1 MCGIVGVVRR
11 RARRADPDAR
21 ALVSSLDDVVAL
33 LDGPRSVTERLTGAA
48 ERLESVDT
56 ALRGAP
62 GVRALLAA
70 PDAAASLAA
79 IADDCWAR
87 LDAIERAL
95 DAGDVP
101 APDGDALEAVN
112 ASLTR
117 ARDAAWAVGRERLR
131 TAAAVSDLGPTS
143 PTSIDAYLSIQ
154 VALAA
159 VDRLEVRG
167 RDSAGLHVLVR
178 DHGLDLAAPDVAA
191 LLAPR
196 LDDPLFESRSVR
208 VTPSG
213 LSFVY
218 KAAAEIGELGD
229 NTAVLRAAI
238 RDDELLRRAVA
249 GASAAALVL
258 GHTRWASVGSI
269 TEANAHPLNQ
279 EEPGRDGAPY
289 VTGALNGDVDNFGD
303 LTSLEGLQFARE
315 ITTDAKV
322 IPALV
327 SRRLQGGAAPDEAFR
342 ATVASL
348 EGSLA
353 IAAQMDA
360 SPDELFLSLRGSG
373 QALYVG
379 LAEDAFVVASEPY
392 GLVEETSRYLRMDGE
407 TPADP
412 ARAAATRG
420 QVLVL
425 ETEHAGTLDGIR
437 RIAFDG
443 TELPV
448 SADDLSRAEIT
459 TRDIDRGAFPHFLL
473 KELSEA
479 PASFRKTLRGRI
491 VEGDDGNLRVSLSDD
506 VLSDDL
512 VSRLRDGSIRRVVAI
527 GQGTAAIAAQGVAA
541 TLSTLVGSRI
551 RADAM
556 AATELSGFDLSED
569 MSDTIVIAISQSGT
583 TTDTNR
589 TVDLARARSAA
600 VIAIVN
606 RRNSDLVDKSDGV
619 LYTSDGR
626 DLEMAVPSTKAF
638 YAQIAAGYL
647 LALAIA
653 SALDELD
660 AGHEHDRLT
669 ELRALPD
676 AMDAVVL
683 QRETIAGI
691 AQRQVPSR
699 RYWTVVGN
707 GLNRIAANELRI
719 KLSELCYRSI
729 SADIAEDKKH
739 IDLCTEPLILVC
751 AVGLRGSNADDVAK
765 EVAYHRAHRAAPIV
779 ITTRGED
786 RFASAVEVVE
796 VPPVHPELGF
806 VLSAMAG
813 HLFGYEAAL
822 VIDASAR
829 VLRTARGMIQ
839 DAAVDGDFVAL
850 ARDLAAPAA
859 GFLDE
864 LRAGNYDGN
873 LTAATA
879 VRVASLFRYAT
890 GIMPLDLYEV
900 DHGKVGTPLVVAE
913 DLTAAL
919 TEGIDEL
926 TRTIDT
932 IKHQAK
938 TVTVGISRADE
949 ELLLVPLVREVL
961 ATGTPRDALSYRAL
975 RTLVALDPAV
985 ERVTAWTRY
994 RIEGDLAGDAAT
1006 IHMVD
1011 TTTGFPSL
1019 TTTDPT
1025 LRGTK
1030 HRVATQ
1036 REVTV
1041 ARGRDGRTLVFVP
1054 QVKGNETVGMT
1065 LLHADFAP
1073 RLTPDAA
1080 RSVLQGY
1087 QGRYGAL
1094 KDAVTET
1101 VPAFDDSVLGDLD
1114 VFELLTEPVYVMARR
1129 WPTP

>member
-1 MCGIVGVVRR
+1 MRR
-11 RARRADPDAR
+11 RARRTPPDPAVLAR
-21 ALVSSLDDVVAL
+21 ELAGGREA
-33 LDGPRSVTERLTGAA
+33 
-48 ERLESVDT
+48 LESNARIVDRLAAAAT
-56 ALRGAP
+56 VVEAVDAVLRGAP
-62 GVRALLAA
+62 GVVALLGA
-70 PDAAASLAA
+70 PA
-79 IADDCWAR
+79 IAAQLGDQLAEMWQR
-87 LDAIERAL
+87 LDAIEEDLDLSGAAAMDAAEIELVNSAL
-95 DAGDVP
+95 I
-101 APDGDALEAVN
+101 
-112 ASLTR
+112 R
-117 ARDAAWAVGRERLR
+117 ARDAVWAVRQERLPM
-131 TAAAVSDLGPTS
+131 AAAIAEFDPPS
-143 PTSIDAYLSIQ
+143 PSAVDAYLSIQ
-154 VALAA
+154 VALSSL
-159 VDRLEVRG
+159 DRLEVRG

-178 DHGLDLAAPDVAA
+178 GHALDLDDGDVRDLIDA
-191 LLAPR
+191 R
-196 LDDPLFESRSVR
+196 TRDPLFSSRSIR
-208 VTPSG
+208 VTPHC

-238 RDDELLRRAVA
+238 QSDELLRRAVTTDTA
-249 GASAAALVL
+249 EVVVL

-269 TEANAHPLNQ
+269 SEANAHPLNH
-279 EEPGRDGAPY
+279 EELHQAGAPY
-289 VTGALNGDVDNFGD
+289 VIGVLNGDVDNFAN
-303 LTSLEGLQFARE
+303 LTAIEGLEFAPE

-322 IPALV
+322 IPALI
-327 SRRLQGGAAPDEAFR
+327 SRRIAAGVAPHEAFR
-342 ATVASL
+342 ATVAAL

-353 IAAQMDA
+353 IGAQLDA
-360 SPDELFLSLRGSG
+360 VPEELFLSLRGSG

-392 GLVEETSRYLRMDGE
+392 GLVEETPAYVRMDGE

-412 ARAAATRG
+412 NHPSATRG
-420 QVLVL
+420 QVVVL
-425 ETEHAGTLDGIR
+425 DTEHAGTIDGIR

-443 TELPV
+443 TLLPV
-448 SADDLSRAEIT
+448 TSDEVKHAEIT
-459 TRDIDRGAFPHFLL
+459 TRDIDRGEFTHFLL
-473 KELSEA
+473 KELSES
-479 PASFRKTLRGRI
+479 PSSFRKTLRGRI
-491 VEGDDGNLRVSLSDD
+491 VEHEGGRLSVTLGPETLSQDLRD
-506 VLSDDL
+506 
-512 VSRLRDGSIRRVVAI
+512 RLRAGGIRRVVAI

-541 TLSTLVGSRI
+541 TLSTLVGSHL
-551 RADAM
+551 RAEAM
-556 AATELSGFDLSED
+556 AATEFSGFDLIDD
-569 MSDTIVIAISQSGT
+569 MSDTLVIAISQSGT

-589 TVDLARARSAA
+589 TVDLARARDA
-600 VIAIVN
+600 VVVAIVN
-606 RRNSDLVDKSDGV
+606 RRNSDLVDKADGV

-647 LALAIA
+647 LALALA
-653 SALDELD
+653 AELGDLDVARQHEL
-660 AGHEHDRLT
+660 LS
-669 ELRALPD
+669 ELRLLPD
-676 AMDAVVL
+676 AMQEVL
-683 QRETIAGI
+683 AQREAIAGI
-691 AQRQVPSR
+691 ALRHVPSR

-729 SADIAEDKKH
+729 SSDIAEDKKH

-751 AVGLRGSNADDVAK
+751 AVGLRGSNVDDVAK

-786 RFASAVEVVE
+786 RFSSAAETIE
-796 VPPVHPELGF
+796 VPPVHPDLGF

-829 VLRTARGMIQ
+829 PLREARAMIQ
-839 DAAVDGDFVAL
+839 EAAIAGDFTSL
-850 ARDLAAPAA
+850 ARDLVAPA
-859 GFLDE
+859 GVFLDG
-864 LRAGNYDGN
+864 LRACFYDGN
-873 LTAATA
+873 LTAGTA
-879 VRVASLFRYAT
+879 VRLASLLRYAT

-900 DHGKVGTPLVVAE
+900 DHGKVGTPVVVAD

-919 TEGIDEL
+919 TDGIEEL

-949 ELLLVPLVREVL
+949 ELLQVPLVREVL
-961 ATGTPRDALSYRAL
+961 AAGTARDALSYRAL

-994 RIEGDLAGDAAT
+994 RVEGDLAGDAAT
-1006 IHMVD
+1006 IHVID
-1011 TTTGFPSL
+1011 STAGFPSL
-1019 TTTDPT
+1019 TATDAT

-1054 QVKGNETVGMT
+1054 EIKGNETVGMT

-1073 RLTPDAA
+1073 TVPPDVA
-1080 RSVLQGY
+1080 RGVLQGY

-1101 VPAFDDSVLGDLD
+1101 VPEFDDAVLGEFDL
-1114 VFELLTEPVYVMARR
+1114 FELLTEPVYVMARR
-1129 WPTP
+1129 WPRT

>member
-1 MCGIVGVVRR
+1 MCGIVAVVRR
-11 RARRADPDAR
+11 RARRKPPDPRTLFRELTRAR
-21 ALVSSLDDVVAL
+21 EALESNAA
-33 LDGPRSVTERLTGAA
+33 TWERLDAA
-48 ERLESVDT
+48 AGVLEDVDA

-62 GVRALLAA
+62 GTRTLLETPDIVPSFEDELDRAWLL
-70 PDAAASLAA
+70 L
-79 IADDCWAR
+79 DD
-87 LDAIERAL
+87 IETAL
-95 DAGDVP
+95 DAGATGVV
-101 APDGDALEAVN
+101 DAAELERVN
-112 ASLTR
+112 AALIR
-117 ARDAAWAVGRERLR
+117 ARDAVWAVRRDRLR
-131 TAAAVSDLGPTS
+131 TVRGVSDLGPPS
-143 PTSIDAYLSIQ
+143 ASAVDAYLSME
-154 VALAA
+154 VALTSL
-159 VDRLEVRG
+159 DRLEVRG

-178 DHGLDLAAPDVAA
+178 GHGLDLADPETRA
-191 LLAPR
+191 LLDGRAR
-196 LDDPLFESRSVR
+196 DPLFASGSVR
-208 VTPSG
+208 VASPCV
-213 LSFVY
+213 SFVY

-238 RDDELLRRAVA
+238 RQDELLRRALTPE
-249 GASAAALVL
+249 SAEAVVL

-269 TEANAHPLNQ
+269 SEANAHPLNQ
-279 EEPGRDGAPY
+279 EESGRGAAPY
-289 VTGALNGDVDNFGD
+289 VVGVLNGDVDNYTELINREEF
-303 LTSLEGLQFARE
+303 EFAPE

-322 IPALV
+322 IPALL
-327 SRRLQGGAAPDEAFR
+327 SRRIATGAAADEAFR
-342 ATVASL
+342 ATVSTL

-353 IAAQMDA
+353 IAAQA
-360 SPDELFLSLRGSG
+360 AAAPDELFLSLRGSG

-392 GLVEETSRYLRMDGE
+392 GLIEETRSYVRMDGE
-407 TPADP
+407 TPADR
-412 ARAAATRG
+412 ARASSTRG
-420 QVLVL
+420 QVVVID
-425 ETEHAGTLDGIR
+425 TEHAGTLEGVR
-437 RIAFDG
+437 RLAFDG
-443 TELPV
+443 TQLPV
-448 SADDLSRAEIT
+448 STDDVQRAEIT
-459 TRDIDRGAFPHFLL
+459 TRDIDRGEFPHFLL
-473 KELSEA
+473 KELSES

-491 VEGDDGNLRVSLSDD
+491 VENERGQLVVALGDEALPADLRERVRAGT
-506 VLSDDL
+506 VK
-512 VSRLRDGSIRRVVAI
+512 RVVAI
-527 GQGTAAIAAQGVAA
+527 GQGTAAIAAQGIAA
-541 TLSTLVGSRI
+541 ALTNLVG
-551 RADAM
+551 AHLPAEAM
-556 AATELSGFDLSED
+556 AATELSGFELSDD
-569 MSDTIVIAISQSGT
+569 MSDTLVVAISQSGT

-589 TVDLARARSAA
+589 TVDLARARAA
-600 VIAIVN
+600 TVVSIVN

-619 LYTSDGR
+619 IYTSDGR

-647 LALAIA
+647 LALALA
-653 SALDELD
+653 AEFGDLEPVRQHQFL
-660 AGHEHDRLT
+660 A

-676 AMDAVVL
+676 AMEAVL
-683 QRETIAGI
+683 AEREGIAVA

-751 AVGLRGSNADDVAK
+751 AVGLQGSNADDVAK

-779 ITTRGED
+779 ITTRGER
-786 RFASAVEVVE
+786 RFSSAVETIE
-796 VPPVHPELGF
+796 VPPVLPALGF

-829 VLRTARGMIQ
+829 PLREARAMVQ
-839 DAAVDGDFVAL
+839 SAAA
-850 ARDLAAPAA
+850 ARDLEPLTRDLL
-859 GFLDE
+859 GPGRMFLDG
-864 LRAGNYDGN
+864 LRAGSYDGN

-879 VRVASLFRYAT
+879 VRLASLWRYAT
-890 GIMPLDLYEV
+890 GIVPLDLYEV
-900 DHGKVGTPLVVAE
+900 DHGKVGTPDVVAD

-919 TEGIDEL
+919 TDGIDEL

-949 ELLLVPLVREVL
+949 ELLQVPLVREVL
-961 ATGTPRDALSYRAL
+961 AVGTARDVLNYRAL

-985 ERVTAWTRY
+985 ERITAWTRY
-994 RIEGDLAGDAAT
+994 RIEGDLSGDAAT
-1006 IHMVD
+1006 IHAVD
-1011 TTTGFPSL
+1011 STAGFPSL
-1019 TTTDPT
+1019 TATDPT

-1054 QVKGNETVGMT
+1054 EIKGNECVGIT
-1065 LLHADFAP
+1065 LLHADFASKVS
-1073 RLTPDAA
+1073 PDVA

-1087 QGRYGAL
+1087 QGRYSAL

-1101 VPAFDDSVLGDLD
+1101 VPEFDDTVLGEFDM
-1114 VFELLTEPVYVMARR
+1114 FELLTEPVYVMARR
-1129 WPTP
+1129 WPRP